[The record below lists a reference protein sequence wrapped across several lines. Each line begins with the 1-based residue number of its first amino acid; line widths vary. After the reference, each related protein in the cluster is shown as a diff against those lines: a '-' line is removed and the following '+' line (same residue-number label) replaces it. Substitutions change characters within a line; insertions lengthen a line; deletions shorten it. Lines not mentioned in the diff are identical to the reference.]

1 MIQFVTMKRSE
12 FQSLGSVIREF
23 LKEEKFD
30 SKIAEIEAVNLW
42 ESIIGK
48 QIARAT
54 SSIYIKDGT
63 LYVHLKSSIVRNELF
78 MMRNDIMQVI
88 NQRIGR
94 RVVKAI
100 ILK

>member
-1 MIQFVTMKRSE
+1 MRRSNI
-12 FQSLGSVIREF
+12 QSLGSAIKDY
-23 LKEEKFD
+23 LKDQKLD
-30 SKIAEIEAVNLW
+30 GKIAEIEAVNSW

-78 MMRNDIMQVI
+78 MMRNDIIRVM

-94 RVVKAI
+94 EVVKAI

>member
-1 MIQFVTMKRSE
+1 MKRSE
-12 FQSLGSVIREF
+12 FQSLGSAIREY

-30 SKIAEIEAVNLW
+30 VKIAEIDAVNLW

-48 QIARAT
+48 QIAMAT

-63 LYVHLKSSIVRNELF
+63 LYVQLKSSIVRNELF
-78 MMRNDIMQVI
+78 MIRNDIIQVM

-100 ILK
+100 ILR

>member
-1 MIQFVTMKRSE
+1 MRRSE
-12 FQSLGSVIREF
+12 IQSLGSAIRDY
-23 LKEEKFD
+23 LKESKFEG
-30 SKIAEIEAVNLW
+30 KIAEIEAVNSW

-78 MMRNDIMQVI
+78 MMRNDIMRVM
-88 NQRIGR
+88 NQRIGST
-94 RVVKAI
+94 VVKSI
-100 ILK
+100 ILR

>member
-1 MIQFVTMKRSE
+1 MRRSE
-12 FQSLGSVIREF
+12 FQSLGNAIKDYLE
-23 LKEEKFD
+23 EEKID
-30 SKIAEIEAVNLW
+30 GKIAELEAVNLW
-42 ESIIGK
+42 EELIGK

-54 SSIYIKDGT
+54 SSIYIKDGI
-63 LYVHLKSSIVRNELF
+63 LFIHLKSSIVRNELF
-78 MMRNDIMQVI
+78 MMRNEIIQAM

>member
-1 MIQFVTMKRSE
+1 MRRIE
-12 FQSLGSVIREF
+12 FQSLGSAIRDY

-30 SKIAEIEAVNLW
+30 GKLAELEAVNSW

-54 SSIYIKDGT
+54 SSIYIKDGV
-63 LYVHLKSSIVRNELF
+63 LFVHLKSSIVRNELF
-78 MMRNDIMQVI
+78 MMRDQIMQVM
-88 NQRIGR
+88 NQRIGH

-100 ILK
+100 VLK

>member
-1 MIQFVTMKRSE
+1 MRRSE
-12 FQSLGSVIREF
+12 FQSLGSAIKDY

-30 SKIAEIEAVNLW
+30 TKLAELEAVNLW
-42 ESIIGK
+42 ESLIGK

-54 SSIYIKDGT
+54 SSIYIKDGI

-78 MMRNDIMQVI
+78 MMRNEIMQAM
-88 NQRIGR
+88 NQQIGR
-94 RVVKAI
+94 RVVKAV

>member
-1 MIQFVTMKRSE
+1 MRRSE
-12 FQSLGSVIREF
+12 FQSLGSAIKDY
-23 LKEEKFD
+23 LKEEKID
-30 SKIAEIEAVNLW
+30 GKLAELEAVNMW
-42 ESIIGK
+42 EEIIGK
-48 QIARAT
+48 QISRAT
-54 SSIYIKDGT
+54 SSIYIKEGV

-78 MMRNDIMQVI
+78 MMRNEIIQAI

>member
-1 MIQFVTMKRSE
+1 MKRSE
-12 FQSLGSVIREF
+12 FQSVGSAIRQY
-23 LKEEKFD
+23 LKEAHFD
-30 SKIAEIEAVNLW
+30 NKIAEIEAVNLW

-78 MMRNDIMQVI
+78 MMRNDIIQVI

-100 ILK
+100 ILR